1 MKLVKTSFGLMTPL
15 EAKMIGDIDKEEKV
29 KKQSE
34 KIDIKSNR

>member
-15 EAKMIGDIDKEEKV
+15 EAKMIGDIDKEAKV
-29 KKQSE
+29 KKQNE